1 MRSRPGHGRQA
12 TVPNPIA
19 HGVAV
24 EIESPRRFLG
34 GVAVLALD
42 APPVC
47 PAITAHAFGFAM
59 SERMSS
65 TRQAVIRGPSFTGLG

>member
-1 MRSRPGHGRQA
+1 MRSRLGHGGQPA
-12 TVPNPIA
+12 APNPVS

-24 EIESPRRFLG
+24 EIECPRRFRD
-34 GVAVLALD
+34 GVAVLAFD

-47 PAITAHAFGFAM
+47 PAIAVHAFGFAM